1 MWRHGR
7 RSEGDN
13 IVEGGGGVVKWPQ
26 RSRGLHRGSCEGG
39 FQVGPR
45 LEPDSSISPGVSN
58 QMEGSDI
65 SSVSFHV
72 GTRERRRE
80 VGKKEGLSSFLH

>member
-1 MWRHGR
+1 M
-7 RSEGDN
+7 EG
-13 IVEGGGGVVKWPQ
+13 VAKWPQ
-26 RSRGLHRGSCEGG
+26 RSRGLHRGTCEGS

-58 QMEGSDI
+58 RMEGSDI

-80 VGKKEGLSSFLH
+80 VGRKEGISSFLH